1 MPLLKLAHVPK
12 SSRSVSFQSAS
23 SDTRRILRLHRPS
36 LRLHRLPGSTMMRP
50 LPASRLAQSRMI
62 RSSSWVGLWHVPF
75 CLGLVVPFV
84 RGRTARPDLII
95 ARQLIRVLPDS
106 EMINDLAHTLSERD
120 GCDNLSRTSL
130 FRGSR
135 KRRPESRLLLSR
147 CAGFQATLLG
157 VEFTG
162 TRGRGS
168 APLCKRTLPPPW
180 RVWMANSPIVSRS
193 LAPEAISGWCTTRK
207 GMT

>member
-1 MPLLKLAHVPK
+1 
-12 SSRSVSFQSAS
+12 
-23 SDTRRILRLHRPS
+23 

-106 EMINDLAHTLSERD
+106 EMINDLAHTLS
-120 GCDNLSRTSL
+120 LSRERERERERERRVRQ
-130 FRGSR
+130 FIANWPFSR
-135 KRRPESRLLLSR
+135 ITAARKPPLIVSMRRVSGNASR
-147 CAGFQATLLG
+147 CRVYGHEGPRVCAPVQAHAAT
-157 VEFTG
+157 
-162 TRGRGS
+162 
-168 APLCKRTLPPPW
+168 PLEGLDGEQPHRITQPCARSHKRVVHHPEGDDVGNPF
-180 RVWMANSPIVSRS
+180 VSEH
-193 LAPEAISGWCTTRK
+193 PMPMV
-207 GMT
+207 GMKVQPRASKYRR

>member
-1 MPLLKLAHVPK
+1 
-12 SSRSVSFQSAS
+12 
-23 SDTRRILRLHRPS
+23 

-106 EMINDLAHTLSERD
+106 EMINDLAHTLSLSLSLSRERERERERD
-120 GCDNLSRTSL
+120 GCDNLSRIGL
-130 FRGSR
+130 FRGS
-135 KRRPESRLLLSR
+135 RRPESRLLLSR